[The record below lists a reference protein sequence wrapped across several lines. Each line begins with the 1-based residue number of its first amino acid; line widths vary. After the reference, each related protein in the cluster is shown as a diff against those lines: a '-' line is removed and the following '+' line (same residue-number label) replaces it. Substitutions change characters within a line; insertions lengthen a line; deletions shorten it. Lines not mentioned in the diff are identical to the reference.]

1 MGPIL
6 LHGNAWL
13 QITQPMFQKLNELG
27 YKVLPHLPFSPNLL
41 PTDYHFFKHLN
52 NFLQGKCFHNQQ
64 EAGNASQQLIEFLS
78 IDFYTTGINLFLIG
92 KNMLIVMVPILI
104 NKDAFEPSYNGLKF
118 TVWNHSFFFVPT

>member
-1 MGPIL
+1 ML
-6 LHGNAWL
+6 
-13 QITQPMFQKLNELG
+13 QKLNELG

-41 PTDYHFFKHLN
+41 PTNYHFFKHLN

-104 NKDAFEPSYNGLKF
+104 NKDAFEPSYNDFKIHSLKPQLLLHQPVF
-118 TVWNHSFFFVPT
+118 SLPVKDLHTE